1 MDFTRGRSHSRD
13 SAVSSA
19 PAAERAGGDGAD
31 SRTRDR
37 VLTEAEAV
45 FAEAGY
51 HGARL
56 HEIARRVG
64 LRKASLFHHFA
75 SKEDLYRAVVERGA
89 AETEQILREVLERE
103 GDPQGKVEELLT
115 AYVDLVAT
123 HPERTRILLRQS
135 LDGSPAVVQGRETRE
150 LLHSLVEFISAGQR
164 RKVFLPVD
172 AEALLLGLIGT
183 VAFLLTSASAL
194 ASDWPATLEP
204 ALVERVKRH
213 AADIARRCL
222 IPPAS
227 AAAMGGAP

>member
-1 MDFTRGRSHSRD
+1 MVNRIHNRD
-13 SAVSSA
+13 DAIPSA
-19 PAAERAGGDGAD
+19 PAVGPAGINDVSD
-31 SRTRDR
+31 SRTRER

-89 AETEQILREVLERE
+89 AETEQILRDVLERE
-103 GDPQGKVEELLT
+103 GDPRAKVEELLA

-123 HPERTRILLRQS
+123 HPDRTRILLRQS
-135 LDGSPAVVQGRETRE
+135 LDGSPAVAQSRETRE
-150 LLHSLVEFISAGQR
+150 LMRSLLEFISAGQR
-164 RKVFLPVD
+164 RNVFLPVD

-183 VAFLLTSASAL
+183 VAFLFTSASAL

-213 AADIARRCL
+213 AAEIARRCL
-222 IPPAS
+222 IPPD
-227 AAAMGGAP
+227 AAAAVGGAP